1 MKNHLLFKN
10 VYEAFYKSKSE
21 KIFQSVH
28 QQSNFLE
35 KSAIDI
41 NPILVPFFHIF
52 DVIIC
57 HSRPPNSRTR
67 VVETQPF

>member
-28 QQSNFLE
+28 QQSNFFE

-41 NPILVPFFHIF
+41 NPILEPFFSYF
-52 DVIIC
+52 
-57 HSRPPNSRTR
+57 
-67 VVETQPF
+67 

>member
-41 NPILVPFFHIF
+41 NPILVPFFIF
-52 DVIIC
+52 LTSSFFIPDLL
-57 HSRPPNSRTR
+57 
-67 VVETQPF
+67 TQEQEW